1 MSTSKPHQITPLFL
15 AAAVILL
22 LLAPGLGA
30 LAVPESDTPLIR
42 LQYATFDPLQGG
54 PAVPVDGQG
63 AGAPQGSRLQIIQ
76 FSGPVQEAWKAA
88 IEAAGGRLYGYI
100 PDYAF
105 LVRLDGAAAAAAS
118 ALPFVRWIGPYYPAY
133 RLAD

>member
-1 MSTSKPHQITPLFL
+1 MSTPKPHQITPLFL

-30 LAVPESDTPLIR
+30 LAIPENETPLIR

-54 PAVPVDGQG
+54 PAVPVYGQQ
-63 AGAPQGSRLQIIQ
+63 ASDPEGSSLRIIQ

-105 LVRLDGAAAAAAS
+105 LARLDGPAAAIGKRPAVR
-118 ALPFVRWIGPYYPAY
+118 ALDWAVLPGIPAG
-133 RLAD
+133 